1 MIKKLAGILIIST
14 SFIGTA
20 LCQSKEISVNFSSH
34 SAVGGE
40 YNYSSKEAIDA
51 INNKSFIGITSYC
64 KQPFLTGDLAFRIHT
79 NEDWQ
84 VWQSLELYQEV
95 ELEDRTVYEGI
106 PITSSFD
113 SIQFRSNH
121 TIDEEWVFRLF
132 FPPGQVGDEII
143 DTRKHA
149 TKAPCLLPSYCDRVC
164 WGGNNCPADSTPT
177 TTIPTHLVVHHSAGF
192 NTSTNYKDVVSYYW
206 DFHVNTN
213 GWDDIGYNWL
223 VDPNGIIYE
232 GRGSGVQGS
241 HFSCMNSYTLG
252 ICMIG
257 NFVAQAPTDTAV
269 ASLINI
275 LAYEAGSYNIDPDG
289 MSTHSTSQLY
299 LYNVCAHRDGNS
311 STAPVGCPKGTTCPG
326 DSLYDMLPAIRQK
339 LASKACMQGVGVN
352 ENEIE
357 RREIY
362 PNPAN
367 DIVEIKGTEQIQTVR
382 IFDLSGKEVII
393 NVEHANYGVARI
405 EIDHLKEG
413 VYFVKVEGRDSIDIL
428 KLMKGL

>member
-1 MIKKLAGILIIST
+1 MIKNLAAILIISI
-14 SFIGTA
+14 SLFGTA
-20 LCQSKEISVNFSSH
+20 FSQSKEIRVNFSSH
-34 SAVGGE
+34 SAAGSE

-51 INNKSFIGITSYC
+51 SKNQGFIGITAYC
-64 KQPFLTGDLAFRIHT
+64 RQISLQGDLAFSIHT
-79 NEDWQ
+79 NEGWGDF
-84 VWQSLELYQEV
+84 QSMELYHEV
-95 ELEDRTVYEGI
+95 ELEDRTVYEGN

-132 FPPGQVGDEII
+132 FPQRQVGEEII
-143 DTRKHA
+143 DTRKHS
-149 TKAPCLLPSYCDRVC
+149 TTTPCPLPSYCDRFC
-164 WGGNNCPADSTPT
+164 WGGNNCPVDSTPT
-177 TTIPTHLVVHHSAGF
+177 PTIPTHLVVHHSAGF
-192 NTSTNYKDVVSYYW
+192 NTSTNFKDVVSYYW

-289 MSTHSTSQLY
+289 MSTHTTSQLY
-299 LYNVCAHRDGNS
+299 LHNVCSHRDGNS

-326 DSLYDMLPAIRQK
+326 DSLYDMLPVIRQR

-352 ENEIE
+352 ENDIE
-357 RREIY
+357 TWDIY

-367 DIVEIKGTEQIQTVR
+367 EIVEIKGTEQIQTVR
-382 IFDLSGKEVII
+382 IFELSGKEAII
-393 NVEHANYGVARI
+393 NVEHTNYGVARI
-405 EIDHLKEG
+405 RIDHLKEG
-413 VYFVKVEGRDSIDIL
+413 VYFVKVEGGDSIEIL
-428 KLMKGL
+428 KLMKGI